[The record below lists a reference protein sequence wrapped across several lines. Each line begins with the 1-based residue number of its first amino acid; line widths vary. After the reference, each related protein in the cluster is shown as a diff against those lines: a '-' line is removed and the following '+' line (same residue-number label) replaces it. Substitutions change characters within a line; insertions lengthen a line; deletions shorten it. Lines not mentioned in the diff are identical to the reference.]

1 MSEELLVRC
10 IYGGIGALITAFAV
24 FFRFDEGIGTEVSEP
39 KHQRYLPYLHC
50 CMLPVCLLY
59 VTVWGIIRL
68 GFHETARLILPFCFH
83 IFLQISIYYP
93 LLFLFLPLLRKFIS
107 ARACAMLWLIP
118 NFLYIVPKSALELS
132 NPPLVITTKGNLVWI
147 LFGIWFLG
155 FVAVMVWKCV
165 EHLIFRRQVLR
176 NAKPVTDPEILRIWK
191 NKLEYVKFKRP
202 RFRLLTSVDISSPLT
217 IGVFNRSI
225 CVVLPEKPYTTE
237 ELQLILLH
245 ELVHIG
251 RQDAGNKFFMVFCS
265 AMCWFNPLMWI
276 AMRKSAED
284 LELSCDETVLLY
296 TTDTI
301 RKRYAT
307 LLLDTASDERGFTSC
322 LSVTAKSMRY
332 RLKSII
338 NAKKKRSG
346 ALIVGLFFFLLYIT
360 SGFVT
365 LAYNGNTGKAL
376 VYHGQ
381 DYSEYTI
388 RHMSLRDNMTDTTCT
403 DFDEEALHEYIG
415 GLTLYEL
422 GNKLS
427 YSYSETSLRYTMATP
442 DSYKIIVLYDNAI
455 MIIPP
460 YEEYRPTEY
469 FYIPDCVDWNYLES
483 IIHPQQSQS

>member
-10 IYGGIGALITAFAV
+10 IYGGIAALITAFAV

-39 KHQRYLPYLHC
+39 KHQRYLPYLNYY
-50 CMLPVCLLY
+50 MLPHFLL
-59 VTVWGIIRL
+59 IISVLGMIDL
-68 GFHETARLILPFCFH
+68 GFHDAAGLMLSCCFS

-118 NFLYIVPKSALELS
+118 NFLYIVPRSALGLP
-132 NPPLVITTKGNLVWI
+132 NPPLVITTKSNLVWI
-147 LFGIWFLG
+147 LSGIWFLG
-155 FVAVMVWKCV
+155 FVAVMIWKCG
-165 EHLIFRRQVLR
+165 EHLIFRHQILR
-176 NAKPVTDPEILRIWK
+176 NARPVTDPEILRIWK

-307 LLLDTASDERGFTSC
+307 LLLDTAGDERGFTSC

-332 RLKSII
+332 RLKSITK
-338 NAKKKRSG
+338 AKKKRSG

-365 LAYNGNTGKAL
+365 LAYNGNTGKEL

-381 DYSEYTI
+381 DYSQYSI
-388 RHMSLRDNMTDTTCT
+388 HSMGLHDGRSYSVCKN
-403 DFDEEALHEYIG
+403 FDEEALHEYIA
-415 GLTLYEL
+415 GLTLYEVT
-422 GNKLS
+422 GNYSLSSSKTYLS
-427 YSYSETSLRYTMATP
+427 YYMDTPYGSAIVILNDNVVTISPRSDASLTR
-442 DSYKIIVLYDNAI
+442 
-455 MIIPP
+455 
-460 YEEYRPTEY
+460 EH
-469 FYIPDCVDWNYLES
+469 FYIPEGVDWSYLKS
-483 IIHPQQSQS
+483 IIHPQQT

>member
-10 IYGGIGALITAFAV
+10 IYGGIVALITAFAV

-39 KHQRYLPYLHC
+39 KHQRYLPYLNYY
-50 CMLPVCLLY
+50 MLPHFLL
-59 VTVWGIIRL
+59 IISVLGMIDL
-68 GFHETARLILPFCFH
+68 GFHDAAGLMLSCCFS

-93 LLFLFLPLLRKFIS
+93 LLFLLLPFLRKVIS

-118 NFLYIVPKSALELS
+118 NFLYAVPKSALELP
-132 NPPLVITTKGNLVWI
+132 NPLFVITTKGNLIWI

-155 FVAVMVWKCV
+155 FMAVMVWKCV

-307 LLLDTASDERGFTSC
+307 LLLDTAGDERGFTSC
-322 LSVTAKSMRY
+322 LSVTAKAMRY
-332 RLKSII
+332 RLRSIT

-346 ALIVGLFFFLLYIT
+346 ALIVGLAFFLLYIS
-360 SGFVT
+360 SGYVA
-365 LAYNGNTGKAL
+365 LAYNGNTGNQL

-381 DYSEYTI
+381 DYSQYSI
-388 RHMSLRDNMTDTTCT
+388 HSMGLHDGRSYSVCKN
-403 DFDEEALHEYIG
+403 FDEEALHEYIA
-415 GLTLYEL
+415 GLTLYEVT
-422 GNKLS
+422 GNYSLSSSKTYLS
-427 YSYSETSLRYTMATP
+427 YYMDTPYGSAIVILNDNVVTISPRSDASLTR
-442 DSYKIIVLYDNAI
+442 
-455 MIIPP
+455 
-460 YEEYRPTEY
+460 EH
-469 FYIPDCVDWNYLES
+469 FYIPEGVDWSYLKS
-483 IIHPQQSQS
+483 IIHPQQTQS